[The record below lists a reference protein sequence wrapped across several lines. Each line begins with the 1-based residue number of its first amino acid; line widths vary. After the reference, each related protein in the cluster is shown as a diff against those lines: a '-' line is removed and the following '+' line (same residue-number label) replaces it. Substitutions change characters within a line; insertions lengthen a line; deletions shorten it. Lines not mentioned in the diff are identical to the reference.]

1 VLPFNNVASSLLLE
15 RNYFQV
21 TPSDC
26 TLTNVNACESSDNQP
41 IAACPT
47 SKWFEPPLPSNVN
60 ITGQG
65 YYPGPLSEDDIDCTN
80 KDWSG
85 KDACTY
91 VYCDRLSEAESQS
104 ALIMSIPYIISGI
117 LSPIIGYFVDLYGN
131 RASIAAVAVGFL
143 IFVHFSLGYSDMGP
157 VVPLVGQGLAYT
169 GFAAVLWPAIPL
181 VVEER
186 LIGLGFGVA
195 TSLQNLG
202 CAAIPLIV
210 AQVYSASGNL
220 YIPNV
225 ELLFGCLGIIGF
237 LTALYVNYE
246 DYYYYDSILNK
257 SGIVDDDIEN
267 VDFKEKLLDSID
279 DGDGRSNSRSN
290 SRSYSNDAGNIAK
303 DRTTSFDRARF
314 RSVEHRKIPQFK
326 NPSFSN

>member
-1 VLPFNNVASSLLLE
+1 MLYNLIYNLGCVLPFNNVASSLLLE
-15 RNYFQV
+15 RNYFQA

-26 TLTNVNACESSDNQP
+26 TLTNINVCESSDNQP

-85 KDACTY
+85 KDTCTY
-91 VYCDRLSEAESQS
+91 IYCDRLAEAESQS
-104 ALIMSIPYIISGI
+104 ALIMSIPYIISGV
-117 LSPIIGYFVDLYGN
+117 LSPIIGYLVDLYGN
-131 RASIAAVAVGFL
+131 RATIAAVAVGFL
-143 IFVHFSLGYSDMGP
+143 IFVHFSLGFSDMGP

-202 CAAIPLIV
+202 CAVIPLLV
-210 AQVYSASGNL
+210 AQIYSLSGNL

-237 LTALYVNYE
+237 LVALYVNYE

-257 SGIVDDDIEN
+257 AGIVDEIEN
-267 VDFKEKLLDSID
+267 ADVKEKLLID
-279 DGDGRSNSRSN
+279 VDECDEKSNSRSN
-290 SRSYSNDAGNIAK
+290 STSSNTNE
-303 DRTTSFDRARF
+303 DRKTSFDRARF
-314 RSVEHRKIPQFK
+314 RSVEHRKIPQF
-326 NPSFSN
+326 N